1 MTGAF
6 IVLEGPEG
14 AGKSTVARFL
24 VARLREQG
32 REVVATREPG
42 GTEIGERIR
51 GLILAADAHAMLPAT
66 EALLYAAARAQHVG
80 EVIRPALARGAVVV
94 CDRFVDSSL
103 AYQGGGRGLP
113 LDEVRAIQWLA
124 LDGLE
129 PDLRVLLDLPV
140 AEGLARRFGS
150 DDAPNRLDLAD
161 VPFHERVRAAYH
173 DFVRENPG
181 AWVVIDARR
190 PAATVAEATW
200 HAVERALATLTG
212 RAANEREQDG
222 HPG

>member
-1 MTGAF
+1 MTGAL

-14 AGKSTVARFL
+14 AGKSTVARSL
-24 VARLREQG
+24 AARLRERG

-42 GTEIGERIR
+42 GTGIGERIR

-80 EVIRPALARGAVVV
+80 ELIRPALARGAVVV

-103 AYQGGGRGLP
+103 AYQAGGRGLP
-113 LDEVRAIQWLA
+113 LDDVHAIQGLA
-124 LDGLE
+124 LGGLQ
-129 PDLRVLLDLPV
+129 PDLRILLDLPV

-150 DDAPNRLDLAD
+150 DEAPNRLDLAD

-173 DFVRENPG
+173 DLVRANPE
-181 AWVVIDARR
+181 AWVVIDAGQS
-190 PAATVAEATW
+190 PVTVADAAW
-200 HAVERALATLTG
+200 RAVERALAAPGG
-212 RAANEREQDG
+212 RAAIEREQDG

>member
-14 AGKSTVARFL
+14 AGKSTVARSL

-51 GLILAADAHAMLPAT
+51 GLILATDAHAMLPAT

-80 EVIRPALARGAVVV
+80 ELIRPALERGAVVV

-103 AYQGGGRGLP
+103 AYQAGGRGLP
-113 LDEVRAIQWLA
+113 LAEVQAIQRLA

-129 PDLRVLLDLPV
+129 PDVRILLDLPV
-140 AEGLARRFGS
+140 GEGLARRFGS
-150 DDAPNRLDLAD
+150 DEAPNRLDLAD

-173 DFVRENPG
+173 DLVRASPG
-181 AWVVIDARR
+181 AWVAIDARQS
-190 PAATVAEATW
+190 PSAVAEAAW
-200 HAVERALATLTG
+200 QAVERALAAPRG
-212 RAANEREQDG
+212 RVPIEREQDG

>member
-14 AGKSTVARFL
+14 AGKSTVARSL
-24 VARLREQG
+24 VSRLRERG
-32 REVVATREPG
+32 GEVVPTREPG

-51 GLILAADAHAMLPAT
+51 GLVLAADARAMLPAT

-103 AYQGGGRGLP
+103 AYQAGGRGVP
-113 LDEVRAIQWLA
+113 LNEVRAIQRLA

-129 PDLRVLLDLPV
+129 PHLRILLDLPV

-150 DDAPNRLDLAD
+150 DDVPNRLDLAD
-161 VPFHERVRAAYH
+161 VTFHERVRAAYH
-173 DFVRENPG
+173 DLVRADPE
-181 AWVVIDARR
+181 AWVVIDARQA
-190 PAATVAEATW
+190 PAAVADAAW
-200 HAVERALATLTG
+200 QAVERALAAPEC
-212 RAANEREQDG
+212 RAAIDREQDG

>member
-1 MTGAF
+1 MTGAL

-14 AGKSTVARFL
+14 AGKSTVARSL
-24 VARLREQG
+24 AARLRERG

-42 GTEIGERIR
+42 GTGIGERIR

-80 EVIRPALARGAVVV
+80 ELIRPALARGAVVV

-103 AYQGGGRGLP
+103 AYQVGGRGLP
-113 LDEVRAIQWLA
+113 LDDVHAIQGLA
-124 LDGLE
+124 LGGVQ
-129 PDLRVLLDLPV
+129 PDLRILLDLPV

-150 DDAPNRLDLAD
+150 DEAPNRLDLAD

-173 DFVRENPG
+173 DLVRANPE
-181 AWVVIDARR
+181 AWVVIDAGQS
-190 PAATVAEATW
+190 PVAVADAAW
-200 HAVERALATLTG
+200 HAVERALAAPGG
-212 RAANEREQDG
+212 RAAIEREQDG